1 MQQQQSERR
10 SRLRLCFHA
19 KIVGS
24 NWLVSFGSVDVN
36 EVIKVGRL
44 QKTQVL
50 RQAVFLAGSQL
61 ALGGSAAK
69 KLYFLRAKNTV
80 SYAG

>member
-1 MQQQQSERR
+1 
-10 SRLRLCFHA
+10 
-19 KIVGS
+19 
-24 NWLVSFGSVDVN
+24 
-36 EVIKVGRL
+36 VIKVGGM

-50 RQAVFLAGSQL
+50 WHAVFLAASPL

-69 KLYFLRAKNTV
+69 KLYFLHAKNTA